1 MGHSQTLC
9 SLGDDA
15 FEATESLQHAYR
27 SRFDMSV
34 FRVLVAIED
43 LIMTKKMI
51 SALAEQ
57 NTFTV
62 LSNINIL
69 SNIMCLPFLNGLIIE
84 CFVVS
89 KFST

>member
-1 MGHSQTLC
+1 MKVGHSQTLC
-9 SLGDDA
+9 SVGDDA
-15 FEATESLQHAYR
+15 FEATVSLQHAYR

-43 LIMTKKMI
+43 LIMTKKMN

-57 NTFTV
+57 NTLTV

-69 SNIMCLPFLNGLIIE
+69 SNIMCLHLL
-84 CFVVS
+84 
-89 KFST
+89 T